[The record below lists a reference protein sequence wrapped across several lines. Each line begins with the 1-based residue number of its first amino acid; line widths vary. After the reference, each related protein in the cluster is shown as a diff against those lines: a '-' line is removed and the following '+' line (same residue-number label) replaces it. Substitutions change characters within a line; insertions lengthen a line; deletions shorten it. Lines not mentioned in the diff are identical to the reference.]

1 MSDNLAEVSH
11 KVSEKKRC
19 VLPTKTKNIC
29 RFLLNSSVLAV
40 SACLQYMR
48 WIAVARALRPC
59 PAPPHGSAR
68 GGQVRRGNSGR
79 ETA

>member
-1 MSDNLAEVSH
+1 MSDNLTEVSP
-11 KVSEKKRC
+11 KVSEKTLC
-19 VLPTKTKNIC
+19 FAYKNKKYLSV
-29 RFLLNSSVLAV
+29 LLNGSVLAV

-48 WIAVARALRPC
+48 WIAVARALCPC
-59 PAPPHGSAR
+59 PAPPHGSER